1 MEGWPRTK
9 TSYKEVVFIFSVSF
23 TVLTLLGMI
32 IDLGLRLFF
41 NTYLSLISILAPSLI
56 LASLIT
62 VLRRYIARLIIK
74 IATYF
79 MNSVDKTGM
88 KEDNVIDLEDDYE
101 EELFDILD
109 GSEYM
114 YIVWSLISEVAK
126 NVLRKN
132 YDVVIIVTEDGYPIG
147 YYPLDILAMT
157 DGEFEEISL
166 PDNKPVKVIIDEEN
180 NRAMIVLN
188 SKSLME
194 LVRAAK
200 IDTEEEGQSIAIKS
214 LSSLRLLYLIAKEIY
229 QAANPS
235 APNEIV
241 AYISYKALRKL
252 IDGGII
258 RIEKSLENKLPFEST
273 ETRLR
278 ILKQVEEEES
288 LLSKNKNS
296 RR

>member
-1 MEGWPRTK
+1 VARTK
-9 TSYKEVVFIFSVSF
+9 TNYKETIFIFSVSF
-23 TVLTLLGMI
+23 TALMLLGVV
-32 IDLGLRLFF
+32 IDIGLRLFS
-41 NTYLSLISILAPSLI
+41 NTSLSLASILVPSLI
-56 LASLIT
+56 LSSIIT
-62 VLRRYIARLIIK
+62 ILRRRIALLIIK

-79 MNSVDKTGM
+79 MSSVDRSRI
-88 KEDNVIDLEDDYE
+88 KEDDIVDLMEDYE

-114 YIVWSLISEVAK
+114 YIIWSLINEIAK

-132 YDVVIIVTEDGYPIG
+132 YDIVIIVTEDGYPIG
-147 YYPLDILAMT
+147 YYPLDILAMS

-166 PDNKPVKVIIDEEN
+166 PDNKSVKVIIDEEN

-200 IDTEEEGQSIAIKS
+200 VDTEDEGQIISIKS
-214 LSSLRLLYLIAKEIY
+214 LSSLKLLYLIAKEMY
-229 QAANPS
+229 YAANPS

-252 IDGGII
+252 IDEEII
-258 RIEKSLENKLPFEST
+258 KIDNSLENKLPFESA

-278 ILKQVEEEES
+278 VLKQVEEEES
-288 LLSKNKNS
+288 LLSNNKNS

>member
-1 MEGWPRTK
+1 MARTK
-9 TSYKEVVFIFSVSF
+9 TNYKETIFIFSVSF
-23 TVLTLLGMI
+23 TALMLLGVV
-32 IDLGLRLFF
+32 IDIGLRLFS
-41 NTYLSLISILAPSLI
+41 NTSLSLASILVPSLI
-56 LASLIT
+56 LSSIIT
-62 VLRRYIARLIIK
+62 ILRRRIALLIIK

-79 MNSVDKTGM
+79 MSSVDRSRI
-88 KEDNVIDLEDDYE
+88 KEDDIVDLMEDYE

-114 YIVWSLISEVAK
+114 YIIWSLINEIAK

-132 YDVVIIVTEDGYPIG
+132 YDIVIIVTEDGYPIG
-147 YYPLDILAMT
+147 YYPLDILAMS

-166 PDNKPVKVIIDEEN
+166 PDNKSVKVIIDEEN

-200 IDTEEEGQSIAIKS
+200 VDTEDEGQIISIKS
-214 LSSLRLLYLIAKEIY
+214 LSSLKLLYLIAKEMY
-229 QAANPS
+229 YAANPS

-252 IDGGII
+252 IDEEII
-258 RIEKSLENKLPFEST
+258 KIDNSLENKLPFESA

-278 ILKQVEEEES
+278 VLKQVEEEES
-288 LLSKNKNS
+288 LLSNNKNS